1 MKNGV
6 NTAITKNYSISILRV
21 VGMFSIVFCHFFSW
35 LGFSFLSQF
44 LNFWVYLFRQ
54 TRQLYRRRQR
64 IRFPYSGRKV
74 FGSLRKIS
82 FYFWFFVCK
91 QKYSRTEKLVFNTVE
106 ENISSILYFCNPHCT
121 FVFFVDRFWFNKK
134 YNISFLFARS
144 LLYMFFYSFCRD
156 RAPRNL
162 WFITIIL
169 LCYLLTIILKNFEK
183 KHNVSVVGATVV
195 LLFIWLVPKI
205 LMCFSLP
212 YIDTQY
218 FVAYFIGYY
227 ISKFNVKN
235 NKWTFWLL
243 GLFMF
248 AVAIVIRLT
257 AKMYIDGIYE
267 SEYLVF
273 VSLTQIAVAVSAYFI
288 CTYLVN
294 NFAMLESMAKSKI
307 WSLFDVMSYPIY
319 ITHYAFLTGMTSVSN
334 FGFSTL
340 ISIVLFILFTVISSS
355 ILYLINNKIIDYKM
369 KMKQ

>member
-1 MKNGV
+1 MKNEV

-44 LNFWVYLFRQ
+44 LNFGVYLFLFISGFLYANKNIAEPRKWFL
-54 TRQLYRRRQR
+54 TRLKK
-64 IRFPYSGRKV
+64 ILVPYYIFAIPIALLHFLSTGFDLIK
-74 FGSLRKIS
+74 
-82 FYFWFFVCK
+82 
-91 QKYSRTEKLVFNTVE
+91 
-106 ENISSILYFCNPHCT
+106 SIMYLFCLQGVNFICP
-121 FVFFVDRFWFNKK
+121 F
-134 YNISFLFARS
+134 IPFAEIGP
-144 LLYMFFYSFCRD
+144 LG
-156 RAPRNL
+156 NL

-257 AKMYIDGIYE
+257 AKMYLDGIYE

-294 NFAMLESMAKSKI
+294 NFTILESMAKSKI

>member
-1 MKNGV
+1 M
-6 NTAITKNYSISILRV
+6 
-21 VGMFSIVFCHFFSW
+21 
-35 LGFSFLSQF
+35 
-44 LNFWVYLFRQ
+44 
-54 TRQLYRRRQR
+54 
-64 IRFPYSGRKV
+64 
-74 FGSLRKIS
+74 
-82 FYFWFFVCK
+82 
-91 QKYSRTEKLVFNTVE
+91 
-106 ENISSILYFCNPHCT
+106 
-121 FVFFVDRFWFNKK
+121 
-134 YNISFLFARS
+134 
-144 LLYMFFYSFCRD
+144 
-156 RAPRNL
+156 
-162 WFITIIL
+162 
-169 LCYLLTIILKNFEK
+169 
-183 KHNVSVVGATVV
+183 SVVGATVV

-257 AKMYIDGIYE
+257 AKMYLDGIYE

-294 NFAMLESMAKSKI
+294 NFTILESMAKSKI

>member
-1 MKNGV
+1 MAWFFV
-6 NTAITKNYSISILRV
+6 FITIFKFWSIFV
-21 VGMFSIVFCHFFSW
+21 
-35 LGFSFLSQF
+35 
-44 LNFWVYLFRQ
+44 
-54 TRQLYRRRQR
+54 
-64 IRFPYSGRKV
+64 
-74 FGSLRKIS
+74 S

-106 ENISSILYFCNPHCT
+106 ENISSIYIFAIPIALLYFLSTGFDLIKSIIYLFCLQGVYFIC
-121 FVFFVDRFWFNKK
+121 
-134 YNISFLFARS
+134 SFIPFAEIEP
-144 LLYMFFYSFCRD
+144 LG
-156 RAPRNL
+156 NL

-257 AKMYIDGIYE
+257 AKMYLDGIYE

>member
-1 MKNGV
+1 MQGV
-6 NTAITKNYSISILRV
+6 YFICSFIPFAEIEP
-21 VGMFSIVFCHFFSW
+21 
-35 LGFSFLSQF
+35 LG
-44 LNFWVYLFRQ
+44 
-54 TRQLYRRRQR
+54 
-64 IRFPYSGRKV
+64 
-74 FGSLRKIS
+74 
-82 FYFWFFVCK
+82 
-91 QKYSRTEKLVFNTVE
+91 
-106 ENISSILYFCNPHCT
+106 
-121 FVFFVDRFWFNKK
+121 
-134 YNISFLFARS
+134 
-144 LLYMFFYSFCRD
+144 
-156 RAPRNL
+156 NL

>member
-1 MKNGV
+1 MAWFFV
-6 NTAITKNYSISILRV
+6 FITIFKFWSIFV
-21 VGMFSIVFCHFFSW
+21 
-35 LGFSFLSQF
+35 
-44 LNFWVYLFRQ
+44 
-54 TRQLYRRRQR
+54 
-64 IRFPYSGRKV
+64 
-74 FGSLRKIS
+74 S

-121 FVFFVDRFWFNKK
+121 FVFLSTGFDLIKSIIYLFCLQGVYF
-134 YNISFLFARS
+134 ICSFIPFAEIEP
-144 LLYMFFYSFCRD
+144 LG
-156 RAPRNL
+156 NL